1 MTLPHLQTDRLILRL
16 AEPADVP
23 ALLRFHSEN
32 AVHLAPTSPE
42 SPPDY
47 LTTGYWEREVARNH
61 DDAAHERSIRLRLF
75 LRSAPQA
82 VIGSFTLSA
91 IVRGPAQF
99 ANVGFALGHAHEGQ
113 GLMTEAGHAVI
124 SYAFGDLNL
133 HRLNA
138 CYLPSNVRSAQVLQR
153 LGFVVEGHARDYLRI
168 QGRWQDQVLVGLVSA
183 TWQSGG
189 SA

>member
-16 AEPADVP
+16 AEPADIP
-23 ALLRFHSEN
+23 ALLRFHTEN
-32 AVHLAPTSPE
+32 MAHLAPTSPAT
-42 SPPDY
+42 PPDY
-47 LTTGYWEREVARNH
+47 LTTDYWAREVARNH

-75 LRSAPQA
+75 LHSAPHA

-91 IVRGPAQF
+91 IARGPAQF
-99 ANVGFALGHAHEGQ
+99 ANVGFALDHAHEGQ

-124 SYAFGDLNL
+124 GYAFGELNL

-138 CYLPSNVRSAQVLQR
+138 CYLPSNVRSARLLQR

-168 QGRWQDQVLVGLVSA
+168 QGRWQDHVLVGLVNSA
-183 TWQSGG
+183 WQPGR
-189 SA
+189 